1 MKSNIERNT
10 SIVDSLES
18 DINGLM
24 ESKADKMK
32 RLEAE
37 NIKIDQLKA
46 LLAICGAD
54 ILDQGQVQR
63 STLTK
68 LTEYF
73 SINDTVTDSALET
86 HIEPMGTISKVEL

>member
-1 MKSNIERNT
+1 
-10 SIVDSLES
+10 
-18 DINGLM
+18 
-24 ESKADKMK
+24 MK

-37 NIKIDQLKA
+37 NVKIDQLKA

-63 STLTK
+63 STLNK

-73 SINDTVTDSALET
+73 SINDIVTDSALAT
-86 HIEPMGTISKVEL
+86 QIEPMGTLSKVEL